1 MIRIQQVKCPVGHTK
16 EELVSKICHILR
28 IRPQQLVRY
37 SIVRRSLDA
46 RKKPELFY
54 SYMIDCEL
62 DREKT
67 EKKLCNGKTVLKT
80 PEKVYRFPEEGTEKL
95 RYRLMSDEETR
106 KYYPFDFVLWI
117 TYELREKEVLVSWEV
132 ENRSGEVMSFTIGG
146 HPGFRFEKEGE
157 QKEDYELYFPEN
169 TEFTATAVDLVNGTG
184 KPDQKYR
191 VKLTDHTLVLSDQ
204 LFDVDTLV
212 VDDAQIREVWLRRK
226 ATGQLYAGVRCI
238 DEFCSFGIWSLPK
251 GPYVCLEPWAGR
263 CDDEGFCEDI
273 SQKPGINR
281 AKPGECWKKQYAI
294 LIG

>member
-1 MIRIQQVKCPVGHTK
+1 MIHTIENDYLRVSVDDHGAELCSIFDKIHNREVIWQADPAYWKRHAPVLFPNVGRHFEDHYRINGIEYPSSQHGF
-16 EELVSKICHILR
+16 
-28 IRPQQLVRY
+28 
-37 SIVRRSLDA
+37 A
-46 RKKPELFY
+46 
-54 SYMIDCEL
+54 
-62 DREKT
+62 REKEFT
-67 EKKLCNGKTVLKT
+67 CV
-80 PEKVYRFPEEGTEKL
+80 EEGTEKL

-273 SQKPGINR
+273 SKKPGINR

>member
-1 MIRIQQVKCPVGHTK
+1 
-16 EELVSKICHILR
+16 
-28 IRPQQLVRY
+28 
-37 SIVRRSLDA
+37 
-46 RKKPELFY
+46 
-54 SYMIDCEL
+54 
-62 DREKT
+62 
-67 EKKLCNGKTVLKT
+67 
-80 PEKVYRFPEEGTEKL
+80 
-95 RYRLMSDEETR
+95 MSDEETR

-117 TYELREKEVLVSWEV
+117 IYELREKEVLVSWEV

-273 SQKPGINR
+273 SQKPGINQ